1 MYGDGFGFGGI
12 EFPLRRPTM
21 ERKDRGGMIASEYER
36 ERESHCCFF
45 SLVLSA
51 VASLALCIKN
61 TLFSGAHYVITAR
74 ALSAYLHSTKSN

>member
-36 ERESHCCFF
+36 ERVTLLLLLFGSVCCGLTS
-45 SLVLSA
+45 SL
-51 VASLALCIKN
+51 
-61 TLFSGAHYVITAR
+61 Y
-74 ALSAYLHSTKSN
+74 